1 MKTQQ
6 PDTMTSLKKDRHE
19 TFEEF
24 KNSFAYGSRTDLNF
38 KFLKSLPS
46 EEAATFLQ
54 ELLWKLGDSFVDRDI
69 DRLIQH
75 VYEGQAQAYAGAGRW
90 TYEDGPFTPLEK
102 PLAECRLGL
111 LTSSGHFIDGDDPEP
126 FGVKDMSQAE
136 AIERIDDFLKAE
148 PKLSA
153 IPIDTPQ
160 AQLRVRHGGYDIR
173 AAQADANVVLPLDRL
188 RELAQDGLIGELASE
203 AYSFVGACA
212 QTRLLKHAG
221 PQWVGMLQAQQID
234 AALLVPA

>member
-1 MKTQQ
+1 MASSN
-6 PDTMTSLKKDRHE
+6 PRHE
-19 TFEEF
+19 TFAEF

-46 EEAATFLQ
+46 EEGAAFLQ
-54 ELLWKLGDSFVDRDI
+54 QLLWKVGDSFVDGDI
-69 DRLIQH
+69 DRLVQH
-75 VYEGQAQAYAGAGRW
+75 VYEGQVQAYAGASHW

-102 PLAECRLGL
+102 PLAACRLGL
-111 LTSSGHFIDGDDPEP
+111 LTSSGHFAAGHDPEP

-136 AIERIDDFLKAE
+136 ATARIDDFLKAE
-148 PKLSA
+148 PELSA
-153 IPIDTPQ
+153 IPADTPME
-160 AQLRVRHGGYDIR
+160 QLRVRHGGYDIR
-173 AAQADANVVLPLDRL
+173 ATQADANVVFPLGRL
-188 RELAQDGLIGELASE
+188 RELAQEGVIGELAPE

-221 PQWVGMLQAQQID
+221 PQWVGKLKEQQVD

>member
-1 MKTQQ
+1 
-6 PDTMTSLKKDRHE
+6 MTSNNPKHE

-24 KNSFAYGSRTDLNF
+24 KNSFSYGSRTDLNF

-46 EEAATFLQ
+46 EEAAAFLQ
-54 ELLWKLGDSFVDRDI
+54 GLLWKLGDSFVDRDI

-75 VYEGQAQAYAGAGRW
+75 VYEGQTQVYAGASRW
-90 TYEDGPFTPLEK
+90 TYEDGPLAPLEK

-111 LTSSGHFIDGDDPEP
+111 LTSSGHFVAGDDPEP
-126 FGVKDMSQAE
+126 FGIKNMSQAE
-136 AIERIDDFLKAE
+136 AVQRIGKFLRTE
-148 PKLSA
+148 PRLAS
-153 IPIDTPQ
+153 IPVDTPTEK
-160 AQLRVRHGGYDIR
+160 LRVRHPGYDIR

-188 RELAQDGLIGELASE
+188 RELAQEGIIGELASE

-221 PQWVGMLQAQQID
+221 PQWVGKLKEQQID